1 MKELK
6 QYYRDISKNLPVGRK
21 QKQQTILAITQSVE
35 DYLAAHPLADFQ
47 AVQAHFGAPQEI
59 AASYIENMATPEILK
74 KFRFRKTVLTILCAT
89 AATALLLWGSIIV
102 YAIVKDANRGE
113 TFLIVD
119 SIEEFDVTEYDTEE
133 ETK

>member
-6 QYYRDISKNLPVGRK
+6 QYYRDIAKQLPVGRK
-21 QKQQTILAITQSVE
+21 QKQQILLTITQSVE

-59 AASYIENMATPEILK
+59 TAAYIENMTTPEILK

-89 AATALLLWGSIIV
+89 AATALLLWGAVIG
-102 YAIVKDANRGE
+102 YALLKEANRGE
-113 TFLIVD
+113 TFLVVD
-119 SIEEFDVTEYDTEE
+119 SIEEYDVTEYDSEE
-133 ETK
+133 EAK

>member
-6 QYYRDISKNLPVGRK
+6 QYYRDIAKQLPVGRK
-21 QKQQTILAITQSVE
+21 QKQQILLTITQSVE

-47 AVQAHFGAPQEI
+47 AVQAHFGSPQEI
-59 AASYIENMATPEILK
+59 AASYIENMTTPEILK

-89 AATALLLWGSIIV
+89 AATALLLWGAVIG
-102 YAIVKDANRGE
+102 YALLKEANRGE
-113 TFLIVD
+113 TFLVVD
-119 SIEEFDVTEYDTEE
+119 SIEEYDVTEYDTEE

>member
-6 QYYRDISKNLPVGRK
+6 QYYREIDKNLPVGRK
-21 QKQQTILAITQSVE
+21 QKQQISLAITQSVE

-47 AVQAHFGAPQEI
+47 AVQAHFGTPQEI
-59 AASYIENMATPEILK
+59 ATSYIENMTTPEILK

-89 AATALLLWGSIIV
+89 AATALLLWGTVIGF
-102 YAIVKDANRGE
+102 ALLKEANRGE

-119 SIEEFDVTEYDTEE
+119 SIEEYDVTEYDAEE

>member
-6 QYYRDISKNLPVGRK
+6 QYYRDVAKYLPIGRK
-21 QKQQTILAITQSVE
+21 QKQQIILAITQSVE

-47 AVQAHFGAPQEI
+47 AVQAHFGTPQEI
-59 AASYIENMATPEILK
+59 AASYIENMTTPEILK

-102 YAIVKDANRGE
+102 YAIVKDITTDNN
-113 TFLIVD
+113 LIVVD
-119 SIEEFDVTEYDTEE
+119 PIEEFNVTEYTSEE
-133 ETK
+133 DIK